1 MTPCEIVDEIIAM
14 WRRHREQKNSY
25 YNSHVKFSRNQIRTL
40 GLDQLPGEGY
50 QIPYKDNY
58 HWRSKNTRRRDN
70 VIREHSSVFIPFAVI
85 TRLLCHYVI
94 CGDMKAQ
101 TENNSPIS
109 FVSQ

>member
-58 HWRSKNTRRRDN
+58 HWRSKNTGRRVMLFVN
-70 VIREHSSVFIPFAVI
+70 TLQFSFH
-85 TRLLCHYVI
+85 LLSLLAYYVI
-94 CGDMKAQ
+94 M
-101 TENNSPIS
+101 
-109 FVSQ
+109 